1 MRSKRIYVFLSLV
14 PVLMLMG
21 GVSLNGKALA
31 ANHNPAQPGLAANQ
45 RVSLA
50 LQPNV
55 SQSPATYSG
64 YTRVNDNEDKIT
76 LQIPVEWN
84 DIETGEWTYKGRKVG
99 VFVAA
104 SGDLGNFYASRS
116 QAGVL
121 IGVSHALAHGYSQA
135 GLLDLEKRE
144 HAGACVYKG
153 RFDFQ
158 NMFYLG
164 QYDQFNNCA
173 NGTPNLLVLTTASAD
188 QKSLIMLRMVVVSQA
203 DLEAVDKI
211 LSSFQVLGD
220 PEVDDHHD
228 E

>member
-1 MRSKRIYVFLSLV
+1 MKSKRIHVVLTLV

-21 GVSLNGKALA
+21 GVSFNGKALSA
-31 ANHNPAQPGLAANQ
+31 TSNPAQQGLQANQ
-45 RVSLA
+45 RVSLS

-55 SQSPATYSG
+55 SQSPSTYSG

-84 DIETGEWTYKGRKVG
+84 DIETGDWTYKGRKVG

-104 SGDLGNFYASRS
+104 SGDLGNFYATRS

-121 IGVSHALAHGYSQA
+121 IGVSHALAHGYSRA
-135 GLLDLEKRE
+135 GLLDLEKRD
-144 HAGACVYKG
+144 HVGSCVYKG
-153 RFDFQ
+153 RFDFE

-164 QYDQFNNCA
+164 QYDQFSNCVA
-173 NGTPNLLVLTTASAD
+173 GTPNLLVLTTASAD

-211 LSSFQVLGD
+211 LSTFQVLGD